1 MENRDRDKV
10 SRNNTS
16 STDAGEL
23 NRNTSSRSGSSHS
36 DSSAEFGQKIG
47 RSENLSE
54 PSSRT
59 SGSSGSSGMQSGSSD
74 RSSSNSSN
82 SSDRSSG
89 EFNKRNDVDLDR
101 NSSRH

>member
-23 NRNTSSRSGSSHS
+23 NRNTSSRAGSSHS

-47 RSENLSE
+47 RSENLNE
-54 PSSRT
+54 PSSR
-59 SGSSGSSGMQSGSSD
+59 SSRSSGSSGVQSSSSD
-74 RSSSNSSN
+74 SGR
-82 SSDRSSG
+82 SDRSSG
-89 EFNKRNDVDLDR
+89 ELRGSDVDLDR